1 MNILIVD
8 DKEDNRYLMEALLR
22 GNGYVVYSAENG
34 ADALDYLKSNPVDL
48 IITDILMPIM
58 DGFELC
64 RQVRTN
70 ETLRHIPLIIYT
82 ATYTGPKDEEFA
94 MKIGADRFILK
105 PCEPDVFMD
114 AVREVM
120 AAVRNRDIEMV
131 PGPQEEEVL
140 KLYNERLVRKL
151 EQKMLQLEKETA
163 ALMETQAELRES
175 REKYKD
181 ILDNIVNGYYEVDLA
196 GNLAF
201 FNRAC
206 INILG
211 YSEAELMGMN
221 NQTFMDKENARKVFE
236 TFHQVYTTGEPYRA
250 LDWELIRKDGTI
262 CYVDTS
268 ISLMRDKYDQA
279 IGFRGVLMDITE
291 RKQAEKKKK
300 ELEDQLHQA
309 QKMESVGRVAGGV
322 AHDFN
327 NLLSIILGYGEILLE
342 KLDDDAPVHE
352 MASQIYQAGIR
363 ARGLTRQLLAFSRK
377 QVLEMKVVDV
387 NHVVTGFEK
396 LLRRLIGEDV
406 QLTIAQSPDPLMVNA
421 DATQLEQVLMNL
433 AVNARDAMPD
443 GGVLNIDTCAVR
455 VDEDDAEG
463 MPDLI
468 PGNYTLIEVSDT
480 GAGMGKDI
488 LERIFEPFFTTK
500 EMDKGTG
507 LGLATCYGIIKQ
519 HQGNILVYSEP
530 GQGTTFKI
538 YLPLCAQKGETESDP
553 EEFLFPESASATV
566 LIVED
571 DSQVRRLACRILAGH
586 GYSVIESDDVTDAI
600 AIAASHD
607 APIHLVLSDVIMPQM
622 KGPEAFA
629 KIREYHPEARALYMS
644 GYTDDMI
651 VRQGVLQE
659 GIQYIQK
666 PFTIKG
672 LLEKCH
678 QVLHGE

>member
-8 DKEDNRYLMEALLR
+8 DKEDNRYLMEAMLR
-22 GNGYVVYSAENG
+22 GNGNTVYSAENG
-34 ADALDYLKSNPVDL
+34 ADALEYLKSNRVDL

-64 RQVRTN
+64 RQVRTS

-105 PCEPDVFMD
+105 PCEPDVFMA

-120 AAVRNRDIEMV
+120 AADRTLDIDMV
-131 PGPQEEEVL
+131 PEPQEEEVL

-196 GNLAF
+196 GNLTF

-211 YSEAELMGMN
+211 FSASELMGMN
-221 NQTFMDKENARKVFE
+221 NRTFMDKENARKVYE

-268 ISLMRDKYDQA
+268 ISLMRDNNGKG

-342 KLDDDAPVHE
+342 KLDDDAPVYE
-352 MASQIYQAGIR
+352 MASQIYQAGVR
-363 ARGLTRQLLAFSRK
+363 ARELTRQLLAFSRK

-387 NHVVTGFEK
+387 NQVVTGFEK
-396 LLRRLIGEDV
+396 LLRRLIGEDI
-406 QLTIAQSPDPLMVNA
+406 QMIIAQSHGPLMVNA
-421 DATQLEQVLMNL
+421 DTAQLEQVLMNL
-433 AVNARDAMPD
+433 VVNARDAMPD
-443 GGVLNIDTCAVR
+443 GGTLTIDTCTAEL
-455 VDEDDAEG
+455 DADDAGERPG
-463 MPDLI
+463 LSPGAYALI
-468 PGNYTLIEVSDT
+468 AVSDT
-480 GAGMGKDI
+480 GIGMDKDI

-507 LGLATCYGIIKQ
+507 LGLAKCYGIVKQ
-519 HQGNILVYSEP
+519 HQGNISVYSEP
-530 GQGTTFKI
+530 GEGTTFKI
-538 YLPLCAQKGETESDP
+538 YLPLCAQKDA
-553 EEFLFPESASATV
+553 PESSPEKFSFPVAASATV

-571 DSQVRRLACRILAGH
+571 DPQVRRLACRILAGH

-607 APIHLVLSDVIMPQM
+607 APIHLVLSDVIMPKM

-629 KIREYHPEARALYMS
+629 KIREYHPEARVLYMS
-644 GYTDDMI
+644 GYTDNMV